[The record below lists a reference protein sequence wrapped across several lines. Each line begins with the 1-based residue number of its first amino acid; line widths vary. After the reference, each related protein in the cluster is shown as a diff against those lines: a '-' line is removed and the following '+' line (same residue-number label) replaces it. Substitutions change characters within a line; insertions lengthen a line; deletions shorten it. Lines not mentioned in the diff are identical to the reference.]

1 MEKLIN
7 KQTNQNSKIKTQK
20 SNSKLK
26 SRKTFAFLLAIL
38 TFNFCLF
45 TLNLPGAHA
54 QINSLGI
61 ATHLP
66 VEGKIEDGDIIVA
79 TENGF
84 ETSSLAYQ
92 SGMTGVIS
100 IKPAIEIKT
109 EAEQEGFPVVSNGMA
124 YVKVIGE
131 NGDIK
136 KGDFITSSQTRGT
149 GMKAEGSG
157 FILGTALDDADFENQ
172 SDTGL
177 IQIMVNPHSVQAGS
191 SFLDLFTI
199 GKLAASQKPSKVLQ
213 YIVAGIITLVTFGSG
228 FLIFSKTVTTGL
240 EALGRNPLAGRQ
252 IQLGI
257 VFNIILIAVI
267 IIAGAGLAYIVI
279 RL

>member
-1 MEKLIN
+1 MKKLIP
-7 KQTNQNSKIKTQK
+7 S
-20 SNSKLK
+20 S
-26 SRKTFAFLLAIL
+26 LLL
-38 TFNFCLF
+38 L
-45 TLNLPGAHA
+45 LLLSLLPSPTHG

-61 ATHLP
+61 STYLP
-66 VEGKIEDGDIIVA
+66 IPGIVEDGSIVV
-79 TENGF
+79 TTDKGY
-84 ETSSLAYQ
+84 SLSTLPYE
-92 SGMTGVIS
+92 SGLMGIVSLSPAIMLKTDGDQKGYPVIS
-100 IKPAIEIKT
+100 SGT
-109 EAEQEGFPVVSNGMA
+109 G
-124 YVKVIGE
+124 YVKVTGE
-131 NGDIK
+131 SGNIK

-157 FILGTALDDADFENQ
+157 FIIGTALDDASFKNAT
-172 SDTGL
+172 DTKL
-177 IQIMVNPHSVQAGS
+177 LQIAVNPRSVQAGS
-191 SFLDLFTI
+191 SLLDIFSI

-213 YIVAGIITLVTFGSG
+213 YIVAAIITIITFGSG